1 MHQAERRFVKLCVAE
16 GGHGPFR
23 GLDAPFAL
31 LTRYARGFA
40 KVNRLRHIQRA
51 NIPEII
57 RPFSSVSA
65 SSSVSFNRSRNAA
78 IAGETHLSLC
88 HKMWV

>member
-1 MHQAERRFVKLCVAE
+1 MHQAERSFVKLGLAE

-31 LTRYARGFA
+31 LPKYASGFA
-40 KVNRLRHIQRA
+40 KVNRVRHIQRA
-51 NIPEII
+51 NVPEMI

-65 SSSVSFNRSRNAA
+65 SSRVSFKRSRNAA

-88 HKMWV
+88 HKM